1 MTDNTPWYMVADAT
15 DTTSEDKGSP
25 ERNRQHI
32 ESIAAGA
39 SEEADAVAAHLR
51 TAEAQGVAISP
62 SQRMAMGYAANARK
76 AATQLNAN

>member
-1 MTDNTPWYMVADAT
+1 MQETPWYMSTT
-15 DTTSEDKGSP
+15 DTTATDKGSP
-25 ERNRQHI
+25 ERNRQHV

-51 TAEAQGVAISP
+51 NAEAQGVTITP
-62 SQRMAMGYAANARK
+62 EQRMSMGYAVNARK

>member
-1 MTDNTPWYMVADAT
+1 MVHGHHRHDF
-15 DTTSEDKGSP
+15 DGQGSP
-25 ERNRQHI
+25 ERNRQHV

-62 SQRMAMGYAANARK
+62 SQRMAMGYAVNARK
-76 AATQLNAN
+76 AATQLDAN

>member
-1 MTDNTPWYMVADAT
+1 MTETPWYMGTT
-15 DTTSEDKGSP
+15 DTTSTEKGSP

-51 TAEAQGVAISP
+51 NAEAQGVTISP
-62 SQRMAMGYAANARK
+62 ELRMQMGYAANARK
-76 AATQLNAN
+76 AVTQLDAN